1 MQQYSELTDFLQHV
15 GKDPSRLIFEDELT
29 GIQNR
34 RFLLSYLEHKVQWDS
49 DEDMPLSLLI
59 IDLDRFKQIND
70 AHGHEA
76 GDQVLT
82 WLATLLKDIGGD
94 LGLPIRYGGD
104 EFMLLL
110 PTVDGKKAH
119 KIATKIFKKVGDRP
133 FKLRESGTKLP
144 ITLSI
149 GIASAPQDATS
160 PTRLLQTADTTL
172 YHAKRSGR
180 NQVAATEDAI
190 SRRFS
195 RGRRSTDSV

>member
-1 MQQYSELTDFLQHV
+1 MQQYSELIDFLQHV

-29 GIQNR
+29 GIHNR
-34 RFLLSYLEHKVQWDS
+34 RFLLSYLEHKILWDS
-49 DEDMPLSLLI
+49 DESLPLSLLI

-76 GDQVLT
+76 GDQILT
-82 WLATLLKDIGGD
+82 WLATLIKDIGGD
-94 LGLPIRYGGD
+94 IGLPVRYGGD
-104 EFMLLL
+104 EFVLLL
-110 PTVDGKKAH
+110 PKVDSSKAR
-119 KIATKIFKKVGDRP
+119 KIATKILKKVSDRP

-160 PTRLLQTADTTL
+160 PTRLLQTADTAR

-180 NQVAATEDAI
+180 NQVAATEDVALEKV
-190 SRRFS
+190 FS
-195 RGRRSTDSV
+195 RAALY